1 MEEAPA
7 SANKFAVSLSSVKM
21 YLRFLSISRIPPA
34 CVFRIERRTNFHCHA
49 RRDRMARRSWYIFR
63 GTGRV
68 LRRYR
73 IADPWYFRESSAPR
87 IRAIVS
93 VSHGDPFRA
102 AISRRESP
110 FDRTDGDLS
119 FRLLTAGSPEEWP
132 RKCYPLEC
140 PSIPPLFIS
149 LSFFSRLGRVVEN
162 SLGEFGRVNSPCSRA
177 STRNCFLVAGGKRTD
192 GVAQCASPS
201 RGKVFPRAGFWT

>member
-34 CVFRIERRTNFHCHA
+34 CLFRIERKTNFHCHA

-68 LRRYR
+68 LRRCR

-87 IRAIVS
+87 IRATVS
-93 VSHGDPFRA
+93 VSHGWR
-102 AISRRESP
+102 
-110 FDRTDGDLS
+110 
-119 FRLLTAGSPEEWP
+119 
-132 RKCYPLEC
+132 
-140 PSIPPLFIS
+140 SIPRGDFASWITIWSDGWRFVVSFADRWIAGRMASEVPSARVSVDSVPIYLPQLFQ
-149 LSFFSRLGRVVEN
+149 SFPSRIVEN
-162 SLGEFGRVNSPCSRA
+162 SLGGFGRVNSRA
-177 STRNCFLVAGGKRTD
+177 STRNCFLVAGGRRTD

-201 RGKVFPRAGFWT
+201 REIVFPRAGFWT